1 MLQLATLKT
10 LKHICIIL
18 SIVAWS
24 TFGTFGNSLTYDSAQ
39 YTIFLDIHDK
49 NGIPVLNKDYVDSLR
64 NQYTEDQDT
73 VQLMFTHLASAL
85 ISAEADVEGAIDQL
99 LKASNLVEQSG
110 RLELSPFLS
119 LVEGQIYTL
128 IGRYDDAKTHFID
141 ANIAFRDQDIFM
153 FLISKVYIADMLNKL
168 DEPEESLITQNEC
181 LEILDDLKMTNTWIG
196 QILELQL
203 WEASNASYIMTGQL
217 SMAEETLKKTIEMAS
232 ELNQGNVLQNANG
245 NLSFVYLQNGNY
257 QKVLEYALPDL
268 EYSLRM
274 NRNKSVNGLAGVI
287 AFTYMQLGIPDS
299 SEKYIRM
306 LIGYEKDFHNWTVLQ
321 NNLSTLLTYHK
332 SKNQLDSAFNVIS
345 RYLVLIDSIVNSRK
359 SQDYEFIQ
367 SEIKLRSATQKIEN
381 LTTLNEIKAQSIENK
396 NRLNYILILSAFFLL
411 VFLMIAYRSMQAF
424 RMKNKLLERQQ
435 EQIQKQNKE
444 IKDQRDRLESNNDRL
459 IQMNKDK
466 NDLIAI
472 VAHDLRSPLNQIRGL
487 IGLVKMDGTQ
497 LRKDQQEYLEMMSTS
512 SSRLSEMIG
521 RILNVNAIESNQI
534 DLKIDKIDVGEILE
548 MLSINFKVLADDKNI
563 TIHTSCEKAKA
574 FVSADRNYLIQI
586 LENLISNAIKFSSSS
601 TNIYLDCYSD
611 QTHNKIVVKDEG
623 PGISKSDMDKLFHK
637 YQKLSAAPTGGEGSF
652 GLGLSIAKK
661 YIESMGGKI
670 ECQSELGVGTSFII
684 TLS

>member
-381 LTTLNEIKAQSIENK
+381 LTTLNEIKAQSIQYTAL
-396 NRLNYILILSAFFLL
+396 RILSSLKGGDSPGPESSMMKTLVTDLEQEISELTLEVIGYYGIAFQDTSLGTNEPA
-411 VFLMIAYRSMQAF
+411 IGDEDYRAVAGKYQNLRATTIYGGS
-424 RMKNKLLERQQ
+424 NE
-435 EQIQKQNKE
+435 IQ
-444 IKDQRDRLESNNDRL
+444 R
-459 IQMNKDK
+459 
-466 NDLIAI
+466 
-472 VAHDLRSPLNQIRGL
+472 
-487 IGLVKMDGTQ
+487 
-497 LRKDQQEYLEMMSTS
+497 
-512 SSRLSEMIG
+512 
-521 RILNVNAIESNQI
+521 
-534 DLKIDKIDVGEILE
+534 
-548 MLSINFKVLADDKNI
+548 NI
-563 TIHTSCEKAKA
+563 MAKA
-574 FVSADRNYLIQI
+574 V
-586 LENLISNAIKFSSSS
+586 
-601 TNIYLDCYSD
+601 
-611 QTHNKIVVKDEG
+611 
-623 PGISKSDMDKLFHK
+623 
-637 YQKLSAAPTGGEGSF
+637 
-652 GLGLSIAKK
+652 LGL
-661 YIESMGGKI
+661 
-670 ECQSELGVGTSFII
+670 
-684 TLS
+684 